1 MINNK
6 KITVVMPA
14 YNVEQTL
21 EKTFN
26 EIDRKIVDEVILV
39 NDFSSDNTE
48 EIANKLGITIVSH
61 DKNKGY
67 GAAQKTG
74 YINALKNGADIVV
87 LLHPDYQYTP
97 KLIPAMSAMIAYEE
111 YDFVVASRI
120 LRKTALTGGMPFY
133 KFFANKMLTFFQN
146 LLLAENLSEYHS
158 GYKAYS
164 RELLEAMPLEDFS
177 NYFLFDNE
185 ILLSSI
191 YNGFKVGEISCP
203 TKYFKEASTMDFLNG
218 CKYGS
223 GVLKTGF
230 MYFLAKLGIYK
241 AKIFKKKSE
250 TVTR

>member
-1 MINNK
+1 MINKK
-6 KITVVMPA
+6 KIAVVMPA
-14 YNVEQTL
+14 YNVEKTL

-26 EIDRKIVDEVILV
+26 EIDREIVDEVILV
-39 NDFSSDNTE
+39 NDFSSDDTVK
-48 EIANKLGITIVSH
+48 IASELGITIVSH

-74 YINALKNGADIVV
+74 YINALKNSADIIV

-97 KLIPAMSAMIAYEE
+97 NLIPAMAAMIAYGE

-120 LRKTALTGGMPFY
+120 LRKTALKGGMPFY

-146 LLLAENLSEYHS
+146 ILLGENMSEYHS

-164 RELLEAMPLEDFS
+164 KELLKAMPLEDFS

-191 YNGFKVGEISCP
+191 YNGFKVGEVSCP

-218 CKYGS
+218 CRYGL
-223 GVLKTGF
+223 GVLKTGLK
-230 MYFLAKLGIYK
+230 YALAKSGIYK
-241 AKIFKKKSE
+241 SKIFKKKP
-250 TVTR
+250 